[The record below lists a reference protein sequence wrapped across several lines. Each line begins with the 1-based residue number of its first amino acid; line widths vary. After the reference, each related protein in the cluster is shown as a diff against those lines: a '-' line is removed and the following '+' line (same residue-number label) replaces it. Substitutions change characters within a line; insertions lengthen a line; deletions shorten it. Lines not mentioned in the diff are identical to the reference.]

1 MKRKSYFT
9 ISLFNF
15 DCLMKMAK
23 KLIPKKKKKNE
34 DEKISKNEFEF

>member
-23 KLIPKKKKKNE
+23 KLIPKKKKNE

>member
-23 KLIPKKKKKNE
+23 KLIPKKKNE
-34 DEKISKNEFEF
+34 DEKISKNDFEF